1 MDVDEPDD
9 ETLDDDPNQL
19 QTENLT
25 TVISNRKILPSFEVS
40 PSEHTD
46 DGLDVDVFSVPV
58 VEAGLCVEGFITLFE
73 FEECGR
79 WSFVTGL
86 SVGDLSRS

>member
-1 MDVDEPDD
+1 MDVEEPDD

-19 QTENLT
+19 QTVNLT
-25 TVISNRKILPSFEVS
+25 VIKISTEKTLPSFEVN

-46 DGLDVDVFSVPV
+46 DGLDVDAFSVPV
-58 VEAGLCVEGFITLFE
+58 VEAGLCLEGFITLFE

-79 WSFVTGL
+79 
-86 SVGDLSRS
+86 

>member
-1 MDVDEPDD
+1 MDVEEPDD
-9 ETLDDDPNQL
+9 KTLDDDPNQL

-25 TVISNRKILPSFEVS
+25 VIPNRKILPSFEVS

-46 DGLDVDVFSVPV
+46 DGLDVVVFSVPV